1 MCSRLI
7 LALVLL
13 AVGLPVAA
21 AAAQDFC
28 MDASSFHPAR
38 VYRTNCYW
46 PATEAAS
53 TAYCSTWQYQGADSD
68 CMWEVNEGLGENTHV
83 YVYYPGMS
91 SQLCAAQHSSSTL
104 HTETCAM
111 WAGGFVKRGLT
122 SYLDL
127 TRMESYIHRPFN
139 DTCCGVYGA
148 KTPVALPP
156 SPPPSAPPPRR
167 GFPFM
172 LLLQIPLILIVPPL
186 CILKIRM
193 KKRHAERAAE
203 RARQLAAAQSSTGM
217 QPVAQAY
224 AQPQPMAV
232 TCPPG
237 VKPGDS
243 LVVTM
248 GGQQVTVQVPEGVTP
263 GGMFMVQPPQQQ
275 AVAVAVA
282 TAIPA

>member
-1 MCSRLI
+1 
-7 LALVLL
+7 
-13 AVGLPVAA
+13 
-21 AAAQDFC
+21 
-28 MDASSFHPAR
+28 
-38 VYRTNCYW
+38 
-46 PATEAAS
+46 
-53 TAYCSTWQYQGADSD
+53 
-68 CMWEVNEGLGENTHV
+68 
-83 YVYYPGMS
+83 
-91 SQLCAAQHSSSTL
+91 
-104 HTETCAM
+104 
-111 WAGGFVKRGLT
+111 
-122 SYLDL
+122 
-127 TRMESYIHRPFN
+127 
-139 DTCCGVYGA
+139 
-148 KTPVALPP
+148 
-156 SPPPSAPPPRR
+156 
-167 GFPFM
+167 M

-248 GGQQVTVQVPEGVTP
+248 GGQQVTVQVPEGITP
-263 GGMFMVQPPQQQ
+263 GGMFMVQPPPQQ

-282 TAIPA
+282 TAIAA

>member
-28 MDASSFHPAR
+28 MDASSFDPAR
-38 VYRTNCYW
+38 IYRTNCYW

-83 YVYYPGMS
+83 YVSYPGMS

-111 WAGGFVKRGLT
+111 LAGGFVERGLT

-127 TRMESYIHRPFN
+127 TRIESYIHRRFN

-148 KTPVALPP
+148 KTPLPRSPLPP
-156 SPPPSAPPPRR
+156 SPPPSAPPLRR

-172 LLLQIPLILIVPPL
+172 VLLQIPFILIVPPL

-193 KKRHAERAAE
+193 KKRAAE

-263 GGMFMVQPPQQQ
+263 GGMFMVQPPPQQ

>member
-28 MDASSFHPAR
+28 MDASSFDPAR
-38 VYRTNCYW
+38 IYRTNCYW
-46 PATEAAS
+46 PATQAES
-53 TAYCSTWQYQGADSD
+53 TAFCSTWQSQGGDSG
-68 CMWEVNEGLGENTHV
+68 CMWEVNEGHIGENTHV

-111 WAGGFVKRGLT
+111 FAGGFVKRGLT

-127 TRMESYIHRPFN
+127 TRLESFPRPFN

-203 RARQLAAAQSSTGM
+203 RARQLAAAQSPTGM

-237 VKPGDS
+237 LKPGDS

-248 GGQQVTVQVPEGVTP
+248 GGQQVTVQVPEGITP
-263 GGMFMVQPPQQQ
+263 GGMFMVQPPPQQ